1 MQFILGKKSVF
12 WELRIY
18 YDVHFF
24 FVEKS
29 FIFETCTK
37 NDNFFC
43 SLWNVFVDAA
53 CHSDNPDS
61 AMIQAISELPLPNRD
76 TLAYLI
82 IHLQTVAENY
92 TVNKMGKDNLSMI
105 LAPTVVGNSSSDPM
119 AILQE
124 KDSQMAVMSN
134 LMSISSDYWL
144 KFLEQKE
151 QNVFGY
157 LKSSTP
163 EVNNR

>member
-1 MQFILGKKSVF
+1 M
-12 WELRIY
+12 
-18 YDVHFF
+18 
-24 FVEKS
+24 
-29 FIFETCTK
+29 T
-37 NDNFFC
+37 
-43 SLWNVFVDAA
+43 
-53 CHSDNPDS
+53 
-61 AMIQAISELPLPNRD
+61 AMIQDISELPLPNRD

-134 LMSISSDYWL
+134 LMSISL
-144 KFLEQKE
+144 KESFLIYEYEQKLCWYVG
-151 QNVFGY
+151 NILVC
-157 LKSSTP
+157 
-163 EVNNR
+163 

>member
-1 MQFILGKKSVF
+1 MKRALKTI
-12 WELRIY
+12 
-18 YDVHFF
+18 
-24 FVEKS
+24 
-29 FIFETCTK
+29 T
-37 NDNFFC
+37 FFC

>member
-1 MQFILGKKSVF
+1 
-12 WELRIY
+12 
-18 YDVHFF
+18 
-24 FVEKS
+24 
-29 FIFETCTK
+29 
-37 NDNFFC
+37 
-43 SLWNVFVDAA
+43 
-53 CHSDNPDS
+53 
-61 AMIQAISELPLPNRD
+61 MIQAISELPLPNRD

-92 TVNKMGKDNLSMI
+92 TANKMGKDNLSMI
-105 LAPTVVGNSSSDPM
+105 LAPTVVGNSSNDPM